1 MLLKCFFF
9 RLAPLKIS
17 EILPLTPFII
27 SRLVTKITENTVK
40 ETNVPVLAKKRM
52 ATLIFF
58 GFKKNIPSSIKNAN
72 RFREKNVISTIV
84 PVFALNAG
92 WNWNQGKLFRGVLS
106 LSEKVNTRRMSQ
118 TDMESIFTKI
128 GNFLVYDFW
137 TPPQPPLLSIL
148 YMGVT
153 GSFLT

>member
-52 ATLIFF
+52 ATLF
-58 GFKKNIPSSIKNAN
+58 
-72 RFREKNVISTIV
+72 
-84 PVFALNAG
+84 
-92 WNWNQGKLFRGVLS
+92 
-106 LSEKVNTRRMSQ
+106 
-118 TDMESIFTKI
+118 
-128 GNFLVYDFW
+128 FLVLKRTF
-137 TPPQPPLLSIL
+137 PALLKTQTVFGKK
-148 YMGVT
+148 M
-153 GSFLT
+153 SFLLLFLFLV

>member
-27 SRLVTKITENTVK
+27 SRLVTKTTENTVK

-84 PVFALNAG
+84 PVFALNVG

-118 TDMESIFTKI
+118 PDMESIFHIKNQWNILVIETIVWLIKI
-128 GNFLVYDFW
+128 IKIKCFY
-137 TPPQPPLLSIL
+137 PARIL
-148 YMGVT
+148 D
-153 GSFLT
+153 

>member
-84 PVFALNAG
+84 PVFALNVG
-92 WNWNQGKLFRGVLS
+92 
-106 LSEKVNTRRMSQ
+106 
-118 TDMESIFTKI
+118 
-128 GNFLVYDFW
+128 
-137 TPPQPPLLSIL
+137 
-148 YMGVT
+148 
-153 GSFLT
+153 